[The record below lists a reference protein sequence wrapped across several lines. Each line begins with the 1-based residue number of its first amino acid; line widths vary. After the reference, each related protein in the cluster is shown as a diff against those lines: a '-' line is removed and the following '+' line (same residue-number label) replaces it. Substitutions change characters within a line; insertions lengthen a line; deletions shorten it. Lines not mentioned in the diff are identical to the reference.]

1 MKHQWKQRFSVVL
14 SAAVML
20 SAGNVTTLYGAE
32 NDVVKKIAE
41 FDELDEGIAVQI
53 LEIGADESD
62 IRFPASLWVDWV
74 LEEDETADENH
85 EDTGEDRATKSSA
98 DKRVHQR
105 KKFRGLNGFSAK
117 MRAQSRSL
125 THIQKEPMC
134 MNRCFRLAMWWMMKQ
149 PCRRLLSKWKQLR
162 VAQV

>member
-32 NDVVKKIAE
+32 NDVVKKIAG

-85 EDTGEDRATKSSA
+85 EDTGEDRATKSNA

-105 KKFRGLNGFSAK
+105 KN
-117 MRAQSRSL
+117 
-125 THIQKEPMC
+125 
-134 MNRCFRLAMWWMMKQ
+134 
-149 PCRRLLSKWKQLR
+149 
-162 VAQV
+162 

>member
-1 MKHQWKQRFSVVL
+1 MVL

-32 NDVVKKIAE
+32 NDVVKKIAG

-62 IRFPASLWVDWV
+62 IRFLASLWVDWV

-85 EDTGEDRATKSSA
+85 EDTGRIGQQNPVQIKECISGKI
-98 DKRVHQR
+98 KQR
-105 KKFRGLNGFSAK
+105 L
-117 MRAQSRSL
+117 
-125 THIQKEPMC
+125 H
-134 MNRCFRLAMWWMMKQ
+134 
-149 PCRRLLSKWKQLR
+149 CRRNGRS
-162 VAQV
+162 A

>member
-32 NDVVKKIAE
+32 NDVVKKIAGI
-41 FDELDEGIAVQI
+41 DELDEGIAVQI

-62 IRFPASLWVDWV
+62 IRFLASLWVDWV

-105 KKFRGLNGFSAK
+105 KN
-117 MRAQSRSL
+117 
-125 THIQKEPMC
+125 
-134 MNRCFRLAMWWMMKQ
+134 
-149 PCRRLLSKWKQLR
+149 
-162 VAQV
+162 